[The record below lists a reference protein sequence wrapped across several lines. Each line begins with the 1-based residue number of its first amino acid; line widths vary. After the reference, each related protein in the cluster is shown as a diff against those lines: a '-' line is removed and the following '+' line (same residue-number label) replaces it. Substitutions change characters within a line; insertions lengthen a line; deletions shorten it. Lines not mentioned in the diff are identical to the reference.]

1 MPDMSNITPAK
12 PVAGVIIGWM
22 GKGLVEFGTDTLRSG
37 RAKLLSC
44 STYYMWQ
51 KQRQHLVLMSM
62 EPG

>member
-44 STYYMWQ
+44 STHYMWQ